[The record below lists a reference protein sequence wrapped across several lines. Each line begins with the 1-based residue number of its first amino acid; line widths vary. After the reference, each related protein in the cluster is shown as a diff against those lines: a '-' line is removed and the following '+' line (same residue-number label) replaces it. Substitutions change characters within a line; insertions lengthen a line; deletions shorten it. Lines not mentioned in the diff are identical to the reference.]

1 MAQKMIS
8 HYRIL
13 EKLGKGGMGEV
24 YLAEDT
30 KHHDRKVALKLLHLD
45 FVNDEN
51 LLRRFRQEARGLLA
65 LNHPN
70 ILTIY
75 EIGQDDS
82 AYFIATEYIEGTTL
96 RRYMAHRQL
105 KIDEALDISIQ
116 VASALAAA
124 HGAGIIHRDI
134 KPENVMLRPDGYV
147 KVLDFGLAKLAEKEP
162 GQDEQQPNDPEA
174 LTLPFSETSPGAVVG
189 TTGYMSPEQARGLQV
204 DARTDIFSL
213 GVILY
218 EMVAGRQPFYGA
230 TKSDV
235 IAALL
240 EREPAPLARYA
251 PDAPQEL
258 QRIIWKALAK
268 DKEKRYQTVKDLL
281 IDLRQLKKELE
292 FEIHLSRSSIEP
304 SVLDA
309 IHKSGGVTIHT
320 TPGAT
325 REPFSRTSEIGA
337 QNTASSAEIPPA
349 KSKRYWPVIIAAA
362 VVLAIAAAGV
372 YLYSRQ
378 TRAIT
383 SVAVL
388 PFVNASGN
396 PSADYLSD
404 GITESIINSLSQL
417 SKLKVMSRSA
427 VFPYKGQRIN
437 PLDVGRKLG
446 VGAIVTG
453 TLEQVGDHLVVKTEL
468 VDVSDGSQLWGE
480 QYNRNFSDIITVQND
495 IAWKISEK
503 LRLKLTGED
512 ERRVTKRYTDNPEA
526 YQLYLK
532 GRYFWNKRGEENF
545 RTGIKYFQDAIQLD
559 PSYALAYSGMADSYA
574 LLADNGAVAPS
585 DAMPKAKV
593 AAERAIELD
602 HELAEA
608 YTSRAFVKLA
618 YDWDWIGAESDFKQ
632 ALTLNPN
639 YPTAHQWYA
648 SYLMQMGR
656 ANEAREEI
664 KRAQQLDPLSLIISA
679 NSGLYLYYSHDYD
692 AAIEQYRRTLEIDPD
707 FYIAH
712 YYVGQAYVQKK
723 MYNEAIAEFQK
734 LINAPGDIL
743 EAEAALGNAYAL
755 AGRRTDAQKIL
766 DGMLTTAQQRYIS
779 PLYVATVYTGLGD
792 RDKAIEWLNKAYD
805 NRHPGLVLIRVEP
818 MFDSLRSDS
827 RFQQL
832 LSRFDHNG

>member
-251 PDAPQEL
+251 PDAPQE
-258 QRIIWKALAK
+258 
-268 DKEKRYQTVKDLL
+268 
-281 IDLRQLKKELE
+281 
-292 FEIHLSRSSIEP
+292 
-304 SVLDA
+304 
-309 IHKSGGVTIHT
+309 
-320 TPGAT
+320 
-325 REPFSRTSEIGA
+325 
-337 QNTASSAEIPPA
+337 
-349 KSKRYWPVIIAAA
+349 
-362 VVLAIAAAGV
+362 
-372 YLYSRQ
+372 
-378 TRAIT
+378 
-383 SVAVL
+383 
-388 PFVNASGN
+388 
-396 PSADYLSD
+396 
-404 GITESIINSLSQL
+404 
-417 SKLKVMSRSA
+417 
-427 VFPYKGQRIN
+427 
-437 PLDVGRKLG
+437 
-446 VGAIVTG
+446 
-453 TLEQVGDHLVVKTEL
+453 
-468 VDVSDGSQLWGE
+468 
-480 QYNRNFSDIITVQND
+480 
-495 IAWKISEK
+495 
-503 LRLKLTGED
+503 
-512 ERRVTKRYTDNPEA
+512 
-526 YQLYLK
+526 
-532 GRYFWNKRGEENF
+532 
-545 RTGIKYFQDAIQLD
+545 
-559 PSYALAYSGMADSYA
+559 
-574 LLADNGAVAPS
+574 
-585 DAMPKAKV
+585 
-593 AAERAIELD
+593 
-602 HELAEA
+602 
-608 YTSRAFVKLA
+608 
-618 YDWDWIGAESDFKQ
+618 
-632 ALTLNPN
+632 
-639 YPTAHQWYA
+639 
-648 SYLMQMGR
+648 
-656 ANEAREEI
+656 
-664 KRAQQLDPLSLIISA
+664 
-679 NSGLYLYYSHDYD
+679 
-692 AAIEQYRRTLEIDPD
+692 
-707 FYIAH
+707 
-712 YYVGQAYVQKK
+712 
-723 MYNEAIAEFQK
+723 
-734 LINAPGDIL
+734 
-743 EAEAALGNAYAL
+743 
-755 AGRRTDAQKIL
+755 
-766 DGMLTTAQQRYIS
+766 
-779 PLYVATVYTGLGD
+779 
-792 RDKAIEWLNKAYD
+792 
-805 NRHPGLVLIRVEP
+805 
-818 MFDSLRSDS
+818 
-827 RFQQL
+827 
-832 LSRFDHNG
+832 

>member
-1 MAQKMIS
+1 
-8 HYRIL
+8 
-13 EKLGKGGMGEV
+13 
-24 YLAEDT
+24 
-30 KHHDRKVALKLLHLD
+30 
-45 FVNDEN
+45 
-51 LLRRFRQEARGLLA
+51 
-65 LNHPN
+65 
-70 ILTIY
+70 
-75 EIGQDDS
+75 
-82 AYFIATEYIEGTTL
+82 
-96 RRYMAHRQL
+96 
-105 KIDEALDISIQ
+105 
-116 VASALAAA
+116 
-124 HGAGIIHRDI
+124 
-134 KPENVMLRPDGYV
+134 
-147 KVLDFGLAKLAEKEP
+147 
-162 GQDEQQPNDPEA
+162 
-174 LTLPFSETSPGAVVG
+174 
-189 TTGYMSPEQARGLQV
+189 
-204 DARTDIFSL
+204 
-213 GVILY
+213 
-218 EMVAGRQPFYGA
+218 
-230 TKSDV
+230 
-235 IAALL
+235 
-240 EREPAPLARYA
+240 
-251 PDAPQEL
+251 
-258 QRIIWKALAK
+258 
-268 DKEKRYQTVKDLL
+268 
-281 IDLRQLKKELE
+281 
-292 FEIHLSRSSIEP
+292 
-304 SVLDA
+304 
-309 IHKSGGVTIHT
+309 
-320 TPGAT
+320 
-325 REPFSRTSEIGA
+325 
-337 QNTASSAEIPPA
+337 
-349 KSKRYWPVIIAAA
+349 
-362 VVLAIAAAGV
+362 
-372 YLYSRQ
+372 
-378 TRAIT
+378 
-383 SVAVL
+383 
-388 PFVNASGN
+388 
-396 PSADYLSD
+396 
-404 GITESIINSLSQL
+404 
-417 SKLKVMSRSA
+417 
-427 VFPYKGQRIN
+427 
-437 PLDVGRKLG
+437 
-446 VGAIVTG
+446 
-453 TLEQVGDHLVVKTEL
+453 EL